1 MVAPKRKKRSS
12 ESKPS
17 HLAKSPTGISGLDQI
32 TNGGLPRG
40 RPTLVCGGSG
50 SGKTL
55 IAMEFV
61 VNGAL
66 KYGEPGVFMSFEE
79 TEEDL
84 VENFASL
91 GYDLRDL
98 VTRKLLVVDY
108 VAIERAEIEETGE
121 YDLGGLFVRMGMAID
136 TIGAKRVAMDTIEA
150 LFAAL
155 PNAGILRAELRR
167 LFHWLKAKKVSAVIT
182 GERGEAGLTRHGL
195 EEYVS
200 DCVILLDQRVVK
212 EVATRRL
219 RIVKYRGTAHG
230 TNEFPFLIDETGF
243 NVQPITGVVLDYKAP
258 LEHVS
263 TGVQKLDDMLGGK
276 GYYRGGSV
284 LISGAIGTGKT
295 SLAAAFVAASC
306 ARGER
311 CLYFAFEESP
321 DQVVRNMNS
330 IGFDLGKWINKNL
343 LKIHAARPVIFGLEA
358 HLSLIR
364 KMVDEFQPQ
373 AVVFDPISSFEQSG
387 ASGSVRGVLMLL
399 LDYLKVQRVT
409 MLFTTLTDPSG
420 PVETSEVGISS
431 LIDTWLLV
439 RNLEFGGERT
449 RGLYVLKARG
459 MAHSN
464 QVREFLLTDHGVD
477 LMDVYVGPAG
487 VLTGSA
493 KAAQELQDEAASR
506 ELNREAERKRLVI
519 DNKWKVLEAKIAQLR
534 AEFEAERREAED
546 AIAQNHSEAERLAA
560 SRAAAGLR
568 RGGRA
573 PAKVHNFVAAR
584 RHAAVKDRGKR

>member
-1 MVAPKRKKRSS
+1 MVAPTRKKRPI
-12 ESKPS
+12 ESKRA
-17 HLAKSPTGISGLDQI
+17 HLAKCPTGIAGLDQI
-32 TNGGLPRG
+32 THGGLPCG
-40 RPTLVCGGSG
+40 RPTLVCGSSG

-55 IAMEFV
+55 MAMEFI

-84 VENFASL
+84 AKNFSSL

-98 VTRKLLVVDY
+98 VARKLLVVDY
-108 VAIERAEIEETGE
+108 VAIERDEIEETGE

-136 TIGAKRVAMDTIEA
+136 AIGAKRVAMDTIEA

-155 PNAGILRAELRR
+155 PNPGILRAELRR
-167 LFHWLKAKKVSAVIT
+167 LFHWLKVKKVSAVIT
-182 GERGEAGLTRHGL
+182 GERGDAGLTRHGL

-200 DCVILLDQRVVK
+200 DCVILLDQRVVDQ
-212 EVATRRL
+212 VATRRM
-219 RIVKYRGTAHG
+219 RIVKYRGSAHG
-230 TNEFPFLIDETGF
+230 TNEFPFLIENTGF
-243 NVQPITGVVLDYKAP
+243 NVQPVTGVVLDYKAP

-263 TGVQKLDDMLGGK
+263 TGVAKLDAMLGGR

-284 LISGAIGTGKT
+284 LVSGTIGTGKT
-295 SLAAAFVAASC
+295 SLASSFVNASC

-321 DQVVRNMNS
+321 DQIVRNMNS
-330 IGFDLGKWINKNL
+330 IGLDLGKWASKGL

-364 KMVDEFQPQ
+364 QMVDEFQPQ
-373 AVVFDPISSFEQSG
+373 VVVFDPISSFEESG
-387 ASGSVRGVLMLL
+387 SYDSVRGMLMLL
-399 LDYLKVQRVT
+399 VDYLKAQRVT
-409 MLFTTLTDPSG
+409 TLFTSLTDPSG
-420 PVETSEVGISS
+420 PAETTQIGISS

-459 MAHSN
+459 MEHSN
-464 QVREFLLTDHGVD
+464 QVREFLLTDHGID
-477 LMDVYVGPAG
+477 LMEVYVGPEG

-493 KAAQELQDEAASR
+493 KAAQELLDKAASQA
-506 ELNREAERKRLVI
+506 LNREAERKRLVL
-519 DNKWKVLEAKIAQLR
+519 DNKGQVLEAKIAQLR
-534 AEFEAERREAED
+534 AEFEAERREAEE
-546 AIAQNHSEAERLAA
+546 AIAQNHNAAESLT
-560 SRAAAGLR
+560 SNRAAAGLR
-568 RGGRA
+568 RGSV

-584 RHAAVKDRGKR
+584 RRAAVKDRGKR

>member
-1 MVAPKRKKRSS
+1 MVAPTRKKRPI
-12 ESKPS
+12 ESKRA
-17 HLAKSPTGISGLDQI
+17 HLAKCPTGIAGLDQI
-32 TNGGLPRG
+32 THGGLPCG
-40 RPTLVCGGSG
+40 RPTLVCGSSG

-55 IAMEFV
+55 MAMEFI

-84 VENFASL
+84 AKNFSSL

-98 VTRKLLVVDY
+98 VARKLLVVDY
-108 VAIERAEIEETGE
+108 VAIERDEIEETGE

-136 TIGAKRVAMDTIEA
+136 AIGAKRVAMDTIEA

-155 PNAGILRAELRR
+155 PNPGILRAELRR
-167 LFHWLKAKKVSAVIT
+167 LFHWLKVKKVSAVIT
-182 GERGEAGLTRHGL
+182 GERGDAGLTRHGL

-200 DCVILLDQRVVK
+200 DCVILLDQRVVDQ
-212 EVATRRL
+212 VATRRL
-219 RIVKYRGTAHG
+219 RIVKYRGSAHG
-230 TNEFPFLIDETGF
+230 TNEFPFLIENTGF
-243 NVQPITGVVLDYKAP
+243 NVQPVTGVVLDYKAP

-263 TGVQKLDDMLGGK
+263 TGVAKLDAMLGGR

-284 LISGAIGTGKT
+284 LVSGTIGTGKT
-295 SLAAAFVAASC
+295 SLASSFVNASC

-321 DQVVRNMNS
+321 DQIVRNMNS
-330 IGFDLGKWINKNL
+330 IGLDLGKWASKGL

-364 KMVDEFQPQ
+364 QMVDEFQPQ
-373 AVVFDPISSFEQSG
+373 VVVFDPISSFEESG
-387 ASGSVRGVLMLL
+387 SYDSVRGMLMLL
-399 LDYLKVQRVT
+399 VDYLKAQRVT
-409 MLFTTLTDPSG
+409 TLFTSLTDPSG
-420 PVETSEVGISS
+420 PAETTQIGISS

-459 MAHSN
+459 MEHSN
-464 QVREFLLTDHGVD
+464 QVREFLLTDHGID
-477 LMDVYVGPAG
+477 LMEVYVGPEG

-493 KAAQELQDEAASR
+493 KAAQELLDKAASQA
-506 ELNREAERKRLVI
+506 LNREAERKRLVL
-519 DNKWKVLEAKIAQLR
+519 DNKGQVLEAKIAQLR
-534 AEFEAERREAED
+534 AEFEAERREAEE
-546 AIAQNHSEAERLAA
+546 AIAQNHNAAESLT
-560 SRAAAGLR
+560 SNRAAAGLR
-568 RGGRA
+568 RGSV

-584 RHAAVKDRGKR
+584 RRAAVKDRGKR